1 MQSFMPFRCIAFTDT
16 DKNQV
21 YVPKANTHIE
31 GSDYDIDKLYLL
43 AATVLR
49 NGKIQAGSALQN
61 VVGYEVASQ
70 LLRPTGTT
78 FVEQE
83 NGYPISQR
91 LLYDLTSD
99 PDN

>member
-1 MQSFMPFRCIAFTDT
+1 MATYSNIM
-16 DKNQV
+16 
-21 YVPKANTHIE
+21 
-31 GSDYDIDKLYLL
+31 IDKLYLL

-61 VVGYEVASQ
+61 VVGYEIASQ
-70 LLRPTGTT
+70 LLRPAGTT

-83 NGYPISQR
+83 KSYQISQR